1 MLVRLGALRQFG
13 TARAIPRAAVLIS
26 LVLEVPLLTRVATQM
41 TGDPRIESL
50 EIDGVP
56 VELTRPRRGGPW
68 PAWVFVTGA
77 HPERRNEPVVQRLAR
92 ALARSGYVCLVP
104 DLPGLGEGQ
113 VTQRTLDAAVAVIE
127 SAASRNDVRD
137 GRVALC
143 GASTGASIALL
154 AAARPELA
162 GRISTVAAVTP
173 YADLEQIVALATTRV
188 YPGQGGS
195 ELHDVTALLRRSV
208 ARSLCA
214 ALSGGE
220 ERDRLLALLSDE
232 SEDIDPLEPFIELD
246 GSDLSAPAKAAVAVL
261 ANRDPARFR
270 ELYAALPTDVQ
281 SLVRSLSPLAC
292 AGRARVPV
300 ELIVPPTDIYFPMG
314 EATSLARSLP
324 NARLTVTGTLD
335 HTRPALS
342 LGGVPDLLR
351 FQGFVLRGLAGSL

>member
-1 MLVRLGALRQFG
+1 MLLA
-13 TARAIPRAAVLIS
+13 
-26 LVLEVPLLTRVATQM
+26 LVLEVPVLSRIVSRM
-41 TGDPRIESL
+41 TGEPRRQSL

-68 PAWVFVTGA
+68 PGWVFVTGA

-127 SAASRNDVRD
+127 AAATRADVRG

-154 AAARPELA
+154 AAARPELT

-173 YADLEQIVALATTRV
+173 YADLEQIVGLATTRV
-188 YPGQGGS
+188 YQAKRDS
-195 ELHDVTALLRRSV
+195 EQAHDVTALLRRSV

-214 ALSGGE
+214 ALPDGQ
-220 ERDRLLALLSDE
+220 ERGRLLALLTDE
-232 SEDIDPLEPFIELD
+232 RDDIDPLEPFTEFD
-246 GSDLSAPAKAAVAVL
+246 AGDLSVSAQAVVGVL
-261 ANRDPARFR
+261 ANRDPTRFS
-270 ELYAALPTDVQ
+270 ELYGALPVDML
-281 SLVRSLSPLAC
+281 SLVRSLSPLAS
-292 AGRARVPV
+292 AERARVPV
-300 ELIVPPTDIYFPMG
+300 ELVVPPSDIYFPMG